1 MKKKDG
7 KKMMDD
13 GPRFAKEDMTMKMS
27 MEKPKSKAKK
37 MDGKMKMSKGKK
49 ACKM

>member
-7 KKMMDD
+7 KKMMAD
-13 GPRFAKEDMTMKMS
+13 GPKWAEGPENMKMK
-27 MEKPKSKAKK
+27 MGEKKGDAK
-37 MDGKMKMSKGKK
+37 MGKMKMSKGKK